1 MRVLCVALGLTLG
14 AIAMAYAQGGRQIIN
29 PDASRPFSGGVKA
42 GNFVYVAGSVGTD
55 SAGAIA
61 KGDVKAQTKQTLQN
75 IDAILKKGGSSLA
88 NAASIMV
95 YMRNASDFPAMNEA
109 YAAMFAK
116 DPPTRTTVVINQAFA
131 NADALV
137 EIAAVGIANG
147 AERMAVHPS
156 DWVRSPAPYNYG
168 IKSGDTLFL
177 SGLVS
182 RNGKDNT
189 NVKGDMAAQ
198 TKTILDNGAAV
209 LKQAGMSFA
218 DVVASRV
225 YITDEANFQAMNAA
239 YRPYFTAGSLPARAT
254 VKVGLTSA
262 DYVVEITMIAVKNAS
277 RKAVATPNADGSTPA
292 ANPNAN
298 LSAAIQVGNRLYVSG
313 ITGNTA
319 SNKGDAKTQ
328 TAETLTRIERTLKA
342 AGFDWSNVVDS
353 TVYLGNM
360 ADYQGMNG
368 AYREKLMKDFPARAT
383 VGTGLMGA
391 DAAVEIMMVAAK

>member
-1 MRVLCVALGLTLG
+1 MRGWTVLVLCVG
-14 AIAMAYAQGGRQIIN
+14 AAAMTYAQSGRQIIN
-29 PDASRPFSGGVKA
+29 PDATRPFSGGVKS
-42 GNFVYVAGSVGTD
+42 GNFVYVAGSVGTNA
-55 SAGAIA
+55 SGAVA
-61 KGDVKAQTKQTLQN
+61 KGDIKAQTKQTLEN
-75 IDAILKKGGSSLA
+75 IDGILKKGGSSLA

-95 YMRNASDFPAMNEA
+95 YLRNASDFAAMNEA
-109 YAAMFAK
+109 YAAMFPK
-116 DPPTRTTVVINQAFA
+116 DPPTRTTVVINQPFA
-131 NADALV
+131 AADALV
-137 EIAAVGIANG
+137 EIAAVGIVSG
-147 AERMAVHPS
+147 AERTVVHPS

-168 IKSGDTLFL
+168 IKSGDTLFM

-189 NVKGDMAAQ
+189 NVKGDITAQ

-209 LKQAGMSFA
+209 LKAAGMSFG

-225 YITDEANFQAMNAA
+225 YITDDTNFQAMNAA
-239 YRPYFTAGSLPARAT
+239 YRPYFTSGSMPARAT
-254 VKVGLTSA
+254 VKTGLTSA
-262 DYVVEITMIAVKNAS
+262 DYVVEITMVAVKNAA
-277 RKAVATPNADGSTPA
+277 RKAVATPNADGSTPQ

-298 LSAAIQVGNRLYVSG
+298 LSAAVQVGNRLYVSG

-319 SNKGDAKTQ
+319 SNKGDAKAQ
-328 TAETLTRIERTLKA
+328 TSETLVRIERTLKA

-353 TVYLGNM
+353 TVYLSSMN
-360 ADYQGMNG
+360 DYQAMNG